1 MTVLKRTAIAQNR
14 NLSARF
20 GGPLLFFNSVLETIM
35 AQIQITA
42 YPILAHSAGMTT
54 ISMGL
59 GDNHPRRTAE
69 IKTVTDCERELDAF
83 AKEMAA
89 TGKPWRVSVF
99 FPRQAA
105 RKPAGFDKAKDEN
118 RLIRDVNLHLAPAQ
132 AA

>member
-1 MTVLKRTAIAQNR
+1 MTVQESTATAQDR
-14 NLSARF
+14 NF
-20 GGPLLFFNSVLETIM
+20 TGPLRRAVAFFNSVLETIM

-59 GDNHPRRTAE
+59 GDNHPRRTVE
-69 IKTVTDCERELDAF
+69 IKSVTDCERELEAF
-83 AKEMAA
+83 AKEMTA

-105 RKPAGFDKAKDEN
+105 RKPAGFDRAKADD
-118 RLIRDVNLHLAPAQ
+118 RLAKDVNLHLAPPQ